1 MAWKGNPDN
10 PAPNFRN
17 KDNNVAEVKAT
28 VNRATQV
35 RRDQDKFK
43 NFTITL
49 LDIDTAIFEYMDKVI
64 NLTVEDNGENVKVP
78 MFYGSPERWKSIQ
91 TDGGIRDNQGKLQLP
106 AIMYKRN
113 TVAKNQNLATLN
125 RHLDIQV
132 VKKFDEKNK
141 YDKFSLLTSASAP
154 VAQILNVTMP
164 DHVTLTYEFMM
175 WTEYVEQMN
184 SLIEKI
190 NFAAEEYWGDP
201 KRFKFR
207 VYIND
212 YSNTTEVNSGKDR
225 MVRTTFNM
233 TVQAYLLPDSFEN
246 KKLTT
251 TKTLTQRRVV
261 VTSEVVSGTEMAKI
275 NKEVRENSYKKP
287 IPYHYVN
294 PMVEDGT
301 ELASPTFSSWNEDLS
316 AQQVETIIQTYQSTV
331 FYNNPVWYAAPN
343 TPYDYGQE
351 GWMAYDENFHY
362 IYINGRWLR
371 QPIAVWNAD
380 VGIQQ
385 MNATFQTYQIDLSG
399 TLNDPN
405 VTWHTPPTSPNDYG
419 EEGWMAYDNEFHYI
433 YSNGEWLR
441 QPLNNYEI

>member
-1 MAWKGNPDN
+1 MAWKGNSDN
-10 PAPNFRN
+10 PAPNYRN

-28 VNRATQV
+28 INRATQI
-35 RRDQDKFK
+35 RRDQDSFK

-49 LDIDTAIFEYMDKVI
+49 LDIDSAIFECMDKVI

-78 MFYGSPERWKSIQ
+78 LFYGSPERWKSIQ

-106 AIMYKRN
+106 AIMFKRN
-113 TVAKNQNLATLN
+113 TVAKNPNLTTLN

-141 YDKFSLLTSASAP
+141 YDRFSLLTSASAP

-184 SLIEKI
+184 TLIEKI

-207 VYIND
+207 VYITD
-212 YSNTTEVNSGKDR
+212 YTNTTEVNSGKDR

-251 TKTLTQRRVV
+251 TKTLTQRRIV
-261 VTSEVVSGTEMAKI
+261 VTNEIVSAKQMAEVEKDIRA
-275 NKEVRENSYKKP
+275 NSYKKP

-301 ELASPTFSSWNEDLS
+301 ILETPTISSWDQDLT
-316 AQQVETIIQTYQSTV
+316 AQETEAVFQS
-331 FYNNPVWYAAPN
+331 YAGLAPSDN
-343 TPYDYGQE
+343 TS
-351 GWMAYDENFHY
+351 
-362 IYINGRWLR
+362 
-371 QPIAVWNAD
+371 
-380 VGIQQ
+380 
-385 MNATFQTYQIDLSG
+385 TG
-399 TLNDPN
+399 TSNI
-405 VTWHTPPTSPNDYG
+405 WHTPPTSPNDYG
-419 EEGWMAYDNEFHYI
+419 QEGWMAYDDNFHYI
-433 YSNGEWLR
+433 YVNGRWLR
-441 QPLNNYEI
+441 QPLGNFEI

>member
-1 MAWKGNPDN
+1 MAWKGNSDN
-10 PAPNFRN
+10 PAPNYRN

-28 VNRATQV
+28 INRATQI
-35 RRDQDKFK
+35 RRDQDSFK

-49 LDIDTAIFEYMDKVI
+49 LDIDSAIFEYMDKVI

-78 MFYGSPERWKSIQ
+78 LFYGSPERWKSIQ

-106 AIMYKRN
+106 AIMFKRN
-113 TVAKNQNLATLN
+113 TVAKNPNLTTLN
-125 RHLDIQV
+125 RHLNIQV

-141 YDKFSLLTSASAP
+141 YDRFSLLTSASAP

-184 SLIEKI
+184 TLIEKI

-207 VYIND
+207 VYITD
-212 YSNTTEVNSGKDR
+212 YTNTTEVNSGKDR

-251 TKTLTQRRVV
+251 TKTLTQRRIV
-261 VTSEVVSGTEMAKI
+261 VTNEIVSAKQMAEVEKDIRA
-275 NKEVRENSYKKP
+275 NSYKKP

-301 ELASPTFSSWNEDLS
+301 ILETPTISSWDQDLT
-316 AQQVETIIQTYQSTV
+316 AQETEAVFQS
-331 FYNNPVWYAAPN
+331 YAGLAPSDN
-343 TPYDYGQE
+343 TS
-351 GWMAYDENFHY
+351 
-362 IYINGRWLR
+362 
-371 QPIAVWNAD
+371 
-380 VGIQQ
+380 
-385 MNATFQTYQIDLSG
+385 TG
-399 TLNDPN
+399 TSNI
-405 VTWHTPPTSPNDYG
+405 WHTPPTSPNDYG
-419 EEGWMAYDNEFHYI
+419 QEGWMAYDDNFHYI
-433 YSNGEWLR
+433 YVNGRWLR
-441 QPLNNYEI
+441 QPLGNFEI

>member
-1 MAWKGNPDN
+1 MAWKGNSDN
-10 PAPNFRN
+10 PAPNYRN

-28 VNRATQV
+28 INRATQI
-35 RRDQDKFK
+35 RRDQDSFK

-49 LDIDTAIFEYMDKVI
+49 LDIDSAIFEYMDKVI

-78 MFYGSPERWKSIQ
+78 LFYGSPERWKSIQ

-106 AIMYKRN
+106 AIMFKRN
-113 TVAKNQNLATLN
+113 TVAKNPNLTTLN
-125 RHLDIQV
+125 RHLNIQV

-141 YDKFSLLTSASAP
+141 YDRFSLLTSASAP

-184 SLIEKI
+184 TLIEKI

-207 VYIND
+207 VYITD
-212 YSNTTEVNSGKDR
+212 YTNTTEVNSGKDR

-251 TKTLTQRRVV
+251 TKTLTQRRIV
-261 VTSEVVSGTEMAKI
+261 VTNEIVSAKQMAEVEKDIKA
-275 NKEVRENSYKKP
+275 NSYKKP

-301 ELASPTFSSWNEDLS
+301 ILETPTISSWDQDLT
-316 AQQVETIIQTYQSTV
+316 AQETEAVFQS
-331 FYNNPVWYAAPN
+331 YAGLAPSDN
-343 TPYDYGQE
+343 TS
-351 GWMAYDENFHY
+351 
-362 IYINGRWLR
+362 
-371 QPIAVWNAD
+371 
-380 VGIQQ
+380 
-385 MNATFQTYQIDLSG
+385 TG
-399 TLNDPN
+399 TSNI
-405 VTWHTPPTSPNDYG
+405 WHTPPTSPNDYG
-419 EEGWMAYDNEFHYI
+419 QEGWMAYDDNFHYI
-433 YSNGEWLR
+433 YVNGRWLR
-441 QPLNNYEI
+441 QPLGNFEI

>member
-1 MAWKGNPDN
+1 MAWKGNSDN
-10 PAPNFRN
+10 PAPNYRN

-28 VNRATQV
+28 INRATQI
-35 RRDQDKFK
+35 RRDQDSFK

-49 LDIDTAIFEYMDKVI
+49 LDIDSAIFEYMDKVI

-78 MFYGSPERWKSIQ
+78 LFYGSPERWKSIQ

-106 AIMYKRN
+106 AIMFKRN
-113 TVAKNQNLATLN
+113 TVAKNPNLTTLN
-125 RHLDIQV
+125 RHLNIQV

-141 YDKFSLLTSASAP
+141 YDRFSLLTSASAP

-184 SLIEKI
+184 TLIEKI

-207 VYIND
+207 VYITD
-212 YSNTTEVNSGKDR
+212 YTNTTEVNSGKDR

-251 TKTLTQRRVV
+251 TKTLTQRRIV
-261 VTSEVVSGTEMAKI
+261 VTNEIVSAKQMAEVEKDIRA
-275 NKEVRENSYKKP
+275 NSYKKP

-301 ELASPTFSSWNEDLS
+301 ILETPTISSWDQDLT
-316 AQQVETIIQTYQSTV
+316 AQETEAVFQS
-331 FYNNPVWYAAPN
+331 YAGLAPSDN
-343 TPYDYGQE
+343 TSTGTSNIWHAPPTSPNDYGQE
-351 GWMAYDENFHY
+351 GWMAYDDNFHY
-362 IYINGRWLR
+362 IYVNGRWLR
-371 QPIAVWNAD
+371 QPLGN
-380 VGIQQ
+380 
-385 MNATFQTYQIDLSG
+385 F
-399 TLNDPN
+399 
-405 VTWHTPPTSPNDYG
+405 
-419 EEGWMAYDNEFHYI
+419 
-433 YSNGEWLR
+433 
-441 QPLNNYEI
+441 EI